1 MKNKSHILH
10 RIAAH
15 YIKGEDLGI
24 SIKGSNV
31 QVSCFKSLL
40 EVSRKL
46 KIELDKTNGNLNEVT
61 NFINKKKKLTKEF
74 QDLTGIRWHL

>member
-1 MKNKSHILH
+1 MKYKSHILH
-10 RIAAH
+10 KVAAYYIAG
-15 YIKGEDLGI
+15 KDLGVKI
-24 SIKGSNV
+24 RGKNI
-31 QVSCFKSLL
+31 QVDCFNNLL

-46 KIELDKTNGNLNEVT
+46 NIALNKENANLNEVT